1 MGCSAK
7 KLMELCTTDTTYEL
21 RNEDNKTAFCAFVT
35 IVLPCVVGRVLY
47 QNRYCIQKVS
57 TFVTIPDEAFGILLL
72 EHNINKWEEMVRTS
86 TKDDDAKKVATTW
99 ASTSAKGKQVS
110 GWIDR
115 AASRLHEIVT
125 EVQSNRGLGGMD
137 EREEDMLKNFAITA
151 GGTKKKKKRRFEAVQ
166 GDDTTNTLSAPNYL
180 LTM

>member
-1 MGCSAK
+1 M
-7 KLMELCTTDTTYEL
+7 
-21 RNEDNKTAFCAFVT
+21 
-35 IVLPCVVGRVLY
+35 
-47 QNRYCIQKVS
+47 
-57 TFVTIPDEAFGILLL
+57 
-72 EHNINKWEEMVRTS
+72 
-86 TKDDDAKKVATTW
+86 
-99 ASTSAKGKQVS
+99 S

-115 AASRLHEIVT
+115 AASRFHEIVT

-137 EREEDMLKNFAITA
+137 EREEDMLKKFAITA